1 MSDLEVNLNLDIS
14 TFIKRLGT
22 NQVLKVNLSDC
33 SVNIKG
39 NIIIDSVKIRNNN
52 NFEST
57 LNQPVQVQ
65 TQTVQNNFPNFP
77 IKLMGKKRNA
87 KKSFVSISQYR
98 FREKMGLIN
107 RFAIKEFDLV
117 DLLNYFTPDIMPKDV
132 IDELGGLE
140 IKKLGQL
147 TGIGILGLRYKLTQK
162 YGMEPDAQFL
172 GRMVH
177 HIRKTFGF
185 IGLKFSNKHPHN
197 ENDDGSPKHKSE
209 AV

>member
-39 NIIIDSVKIRNNN
+39 DIIINSIKIKNNC
-52 NFEST
+52 EST
-57 LNQPVQVQ
+57 LNQSVQV
-65 TQTVQNNFPNFP
+65 QTVQNNLPNFP

-117 DLLNYFTPDIMPKDV
+117 DLINYFTPDIMPKDV
-132 IDELGGLE
+132 IDELGELG

-147 TGIGILGLRYKLTQK
+147 TGIGILGLRYRLTQK

-177 HIRKTFGF
+177 HIRNTFSF

-197 ENDDGSPKHKSE
+197 ENDDGSPKHHKSE